1 MSATLAAKDS
11 AMATLDSLL
20 MLTCKEHPL
29 FLFSERTLT
38 PPPIPLQY
46 PHLRPNS
53 SCLQG
58 CKLSED
64 CPLGCPSPHC
74 RPELWAALG
83 NGNPIRFGT
92 YFLPFNKPLAPQLQC
107 LTLASGDPPE
117 AMSSFGTFLVC
128 LGLGLGTESPGS
140 LGSPCSF
147 ARFS

>member
-1 MSATLAAKDS
+1 
-11 AMATLDSLL
+11 
-20 MLTCKEHPL
+20 MLPL
-29 FLFSERTLT
+29 QRKTAPR
-38 PPPIPLQY
+38 PPWILSSCSPIRSILCFYFQKVPRLPPAPIPLQY
-46 PHLRPNS
+46 PHLGPNS

-64 CPLGCPSPHC
+64 CALGCPSPHC
-74 RPELWAALG
+74 HPELWAALG

-92 YFLPFNKPLAPQLQC
+92 YFLPFNKPLAPQLQR

-140 LGSPCSF
+140 LGSPCPF
-147 ARFS
+147 A